1 MDGGAIDPTG
11 VPGGLGEQ
19 RLDEF
24 GNVMGEEIPTNISEE
39 IMESMKNVWSV
50 FDLEE
55 KDQVTILELP
65 TIMRAL
71 DINIDAHGALER
83 VTALIDPGNT
93 QQLSFN
99 RLKDVM
105 EEELKDNDTIDQFI
119 DQIKLLDRDGDGKIP
134 TPEFK

>member
-1 MDGGAIDPTG
+1 MSIDPTS
-11 VPGGLGEQ
+11 VPGGVDGAQ
-19 RLDEF
+19 LDEF

-55 KDQVTILELP
+55 KDQVTIDELP

-71 DINIDAHGALER
+71 DINIDAEGALKR
-83 VTALIDPGNT
+83 VTEMIDPDHKG
-93 QQLSFN
+93 QMSFSK
-99 RLKDVM
+99 LKDVM

-119 DQIKLLDRDGDGKIP
+119 EQIRLLDRDGDGKIP

>member
-1 MDGGAIDPTG
+1 MDGAIDPTG
-11 VPGGLGEQ
+11 DPGGLGEQ

-55 KDQVTILELP
+55 KDQVTIDELP

-71 DINIDAHGALER
+71 DIHIDAPGALER
-83 VTALIDPGNT
+83 VTAMIDPNNSRSMT
-93 QQLSFN
+93 FN

-119 DQIKLLDRDGDGKIP
+119 EQIRLLDRDGDGKIP